1 MCDHITHDSIYVY
14 MLARN
19 IVREMSAIIEKFRNP
34 QTFLS
39 ETCSQCRNN
48 DGNFNHDNC
57 FDPVDPNTNSL
68 YEGELYRTSDDKKCW
83 SKYTYDSWLK
93 PIRTNPLTRAQLRD
107 TVEEQDTE
115 NIIARLHKILK
126 NADLGKITVRN
137 INIQIEAALQITLSE
152 DRKQM
157 IRDEIERLF
166 KSGAHL
172 LW

>member
-1 MCDHITHDSIYVY
+1 
-14 MLARN
+14 
-19 IVREMSAIIEKFRNP
+19 
-34 QTFLS
+34 
-39 ETCSQCRNN
+39 
-48 DGNFNHDNC
+48 
-57 FDPVDPNTNSL
+57 
-68 YEGELYRTSDDKKCW
+68 
-83 SKYTYDSWLK
+83 
-93 PIRTNPLTRAQLRD
+93 
-107 TVEEQDTE
+107 
-115 NIIARLHKILK
+115 LK